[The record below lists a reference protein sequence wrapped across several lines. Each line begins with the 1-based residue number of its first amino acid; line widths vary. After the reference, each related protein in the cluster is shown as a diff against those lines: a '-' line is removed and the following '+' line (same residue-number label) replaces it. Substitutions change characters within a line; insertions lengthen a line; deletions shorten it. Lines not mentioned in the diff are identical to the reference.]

1 MSKVGCPIRKSTD
14 QRLFAPSRS
23 LSQRT
28 TSFIASYRQGIHQM
42 PLSHLITLISNAHPG
57 RIRHARVGE
66 MRDNEPNTRL
76 GWPLIR
82 KTRSQIRTNPSSS
95 PLARLRVPPPG
106 RHASHDAAELLEMPM
121 STLAPRLIPSS
132 RCQDCQS
139 YRASG
144 RAGAEFGL
152 LHSQMHSAGRQSL
165 AFGGAR
171 RDRTDDLKLA
181 KLALSQL
188 S

>member
-1 MSKVGCPIRKSTD
+1 MPI
-14 QRLFAPSRS
+14 LVRS
-23 LSQRT
+23 AMP
-28 TSFIASYRQGIHQM
+28 ASERCGM
-42 PLSHLITLISNAHPG
+42 
-57 RIRHARVGE
+57 
-66 MRDNEPNTRL
+66 NEPNTRL

-144 RAGAEFGL
+144 RAGAEFVL

-188 S
+188 SYGPDPSDWQRSRRSSSNLQGAHTKSGGPGKI